1 LLASGR
7 LIFVH
12 DKMPP
17 RLLGGFPMRSFS
29 VAVLATVA
37 AICGSSGVAVAAP
50 KDYCADLKGGNT
62 GSTCEIQLSD
72 PGYSVDISI
81 PLDYPGLQSVAD
93 YISQTRDGFLNT
105 AKSGAPRTAP
115 YELTITPTEYSSAVP
130 PRGTQAVVFKVN
142 ENLGGANPQTT
153 FKAFNWDQTYRKT
166 ITYTAAPD
174 DKLNTP
180 LWRVDDP
187 LTTVAPIVQA
197 GLQQQLAPPPPV
209 TPPTPPA
216 EAGQPVTP
224 TPTTTPPLP
233 PPPLPFA
240 SAALYN
246 PANYQNFAVVNDGV
260 IFFFD
265 QGVLLPDSFGAL
277 QVLVPR
283 SAIDPMI
290 A

>member
-1 LLASGR
+1 
-7 LIFVH
+7 
-12 DKMPP
+12 
-17 RLLGGFPMRSFS
+17 MRAFS

-37 AICGSSGVAVAAP
+37 AIFGSSGVAVAAP

-62 GSTCEIQLSD
+62 GSTCEIRLSD

-81 PLDYPGLQSVAD
+81 PLDYPDQKSIAD

-105 AKSGAPRTAP
+105 AKSGAPGTTP
-115 YELTITPTEYSSAVP
+115 YELSITPTEYSSSVP
-130 PRGTQAVVFKVN
+130 PRGTQAVVLKVIQTV
-142 ENLGGANPQTT
+142 GGPHPQTT
-153 FKAFNWDQTYRKT
+153 YKAFNWDQSYRKA

-174 DKLNTP
+174 DKQNTP
-180 LWRVDDP
+180 LWRVDNP
-187 LTTVAPIVQA
+187 LKTVAPIVQA
-197 GLQQQLAPPPPV
+197 DLQQQLAPPPPIAPPP
-209 TPPTPPA
+209 PPTQP
-216 EAGQPVTP
+216 GQPVTAP
-224 TPTTTPPLP
+224 PTTTPP
-233 PPPLPFA
+233 PPLPIA
-240 SAALYN
+240 PTALYN

-265 QGVLLPDSFGAL
+265 QGVLLPDSAGAL

>member
-1 LLASGR
+1 
-7 LIFVH
+7 
-12 DKMPP
+12 
-17 RLLGGFPMRSFS
+17 MRSFS

-37 AICGSSGVAVAAP
+37 AIFGSSGVAVAAP

-81 PLDYPGLQSVAD
+81 PLDYPDQKSVAD
-93 YISQTRDGFLNT
+93 YISQTRDAFLNA
-105 AKSGAPRTAP
+105 AKSGAPRTTP
-115 YELTITPTEYSSAVP
+115 YELSITPTEYTSSIP

-142 ENLGGANPQTT
+142 QNVGGAHSQTT
-153 FKAFNWDQTYRKT
+153 YKAFNWDQSYRKA
-166 ITYTAAPD
+166 ITYTATPD
-174 DKLNTP
+174 DKENTP

-187 LTTVAPIVQA
+187 LKTVAPIVQA
-197 GLQQQLAPPPPV
+197 ELQQQLAPPPPV
-209 TPPTPPA
+209 APPTPPA
-216 EAGQPVTP
+216 QPGQPVAD
-224 TPTTTPPLP
+224 TPTTTPPPPP
-233 PPPLPFA
+233 PPPLPIA
-240 SAALYN
+240 PAALYN

-265 QGVLLPDSFGAL
+265 QGVLLPDSFGAV